1 MITSAQKLL
10 MASAGGSVEVD
21 NSWNLSATQ
30 DYGWVG
36 SNFITSSQ
44 DTLAEGLF
52 MKPDGTKMYVVGRQN
67 KNVYEYNLSSAWDT
81 STASYSQLFS
91 VSSQDTSPLG
101 VFFKDDGTKMFVVGA
116 IGDDVNEYSLSTAWD
131 ISTATYT
138 TNFSV
143 ASQAT
148 VPTDLFIGSSGTKM
162 YVIGQTSDSVHEY
175 DLSTAWDVS
184 SATFNQTFSVA
195 TQETVPTGLFFKSDG
210 TKMFVVGSNGDDINE
225 YNLTTAWDISTASFS
240 QVSVKINSYTQTKG
254 VPVSL
259 SFKSDGTKVF
269 VASAFGGSR
278 VVQYNLSTAWD
289 ISTLSWIAPTEDYF
303 DVSSQEDVSNDLFF
317 KPDGTKVY
325 VIGNRGDDVNE
336 YDLSTAWDIN
346 SASFLQK
353 QSVIDARPLGMF
365 FKDDGTKMYITGDSG
380 NNIRQYSLSTAW
392 DVSSATSDSVTLSV
406 GTQESRPS
414 GLFIGDSGTELYIA
428 GYNSDAVQRYT
439 LSTAWD
445 LSSGSH
451 SQTLSVSAYDTTPRG
466 VFFKPDGTKMYLSGT
481 TDHVQEFLLSTAWD
495 LSTATHNHEYTGTS
509 EVFSN
514 MTGIYWK
521 PDGYKFWAIGNSVNV
536 IAGFNLA

>member
-1 MITSAQKLL
+1 MLWHKNQG
-10 MASAGGSVEVD
+10 AGGSVEVD
-21 NSWNLSATQ
+21 NSWKLSATQ
-30 DYGWVG
+30 DYGFVG
-36 SNFITSSQ
+36 SNIITTSQ

-67 KNVYEYNLSSAWDT
+67 NNVYEYNLSSAWDT

-101 VFFKDDGTKMFVVGA
+101 IFFKDDGTKMFVLGA

-210 TKMFVVGSNGDDINE
+210 TKMFVVGSIGDDINE

-240 QVSVKINSYTQTKG
+240 QASVSIAIHTQTKG
-254 VPVSL
+254 APSSL

-269 VASAFGGSR
+269 VASAFDGSR

-303 DVSSQEDVSNDLFF
+303 DVTSQEDIPRDLFF

-325 VIGNRGDDVNE
+325 VTGTRGDDVNE

-346 SASFLQK
+346 SASFLQN
-353 QSVIDARPLGMF
+353 QSVSGQDRQPTGIF

-380 NNIRQYSLSTAW
+380 NDINQYSLSTAW
-392 DVSSATSDSVTLSV
+392 DVSSATFDSVTLSV
-406 GTQESRPS
+406 GTQETRPS
-414 GLFIGDSGTELYIA
+414 GLFIGDSGTELYIT
-428 GYNSDAVQRYT
+428 GVSSDAVQRYT

-451 SQTLSVSAYDTTPRG
+451 SQTLSVIAHDGTPRG
-466 VFFKPDGTKMYLSGT
+466 VFFKPDGTKMYLSGA

-495 LSTATHNHEYTGTS
+495 LSTATHNHEYTGAS
-509 EVFSN
+509 QVFSF
-514 MTGIYWK
+514 MGGIHWK
-521 PDGYKFWAIGNSVNV
+521 PDGSKFWGIGQTVNV